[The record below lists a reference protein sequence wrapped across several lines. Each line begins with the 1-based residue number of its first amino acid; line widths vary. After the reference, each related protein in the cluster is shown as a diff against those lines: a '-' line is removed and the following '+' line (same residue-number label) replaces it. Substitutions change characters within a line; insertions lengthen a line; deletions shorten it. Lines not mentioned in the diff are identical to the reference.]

1 MKTNVKTE
9 KEFDAVKYMRQERD
23 RISKEI
29 KDMTPE
35 QQLAYFRKKS
45 EEFRGKVQR

>member
-29 KDMTPE
+29 KDLTTE
-35 QQLAYFRKKS
+35 QRIEYFRKKS
-45 EEFRGKVQR
+45 EEFRKKK

>member
-1 MKTNVKTE
+1 MKTRVKTE

-35 QQLAYFRKKS
+35 QQIEYFRKKS
-45 EEFRGKVQR
+45 EEFRKKK

>member
-1 MKTNVKTE
+1 MKTNIKSE

-29 KDMTPE
+29 KDMTTAQRLE
-35 QQLAYFRKKS
+35 YFRKKS
-45 EEFRGKVQR
+45 EEFRKKTKR